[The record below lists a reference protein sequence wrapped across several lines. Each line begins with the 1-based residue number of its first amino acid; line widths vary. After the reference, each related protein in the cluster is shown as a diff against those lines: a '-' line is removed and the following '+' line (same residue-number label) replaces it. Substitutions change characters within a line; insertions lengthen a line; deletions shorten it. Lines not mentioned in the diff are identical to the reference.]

1 LISEAMCQTVKV
13 LQAADSLLDNNSRF
27 GLLAIFFIFA
37 RWSAS
42 ERDSASTFALFVG
55 ENNVR

>member
-1 LISEAMCQTVKV
+1 VKV

-27 GLLAIFFIFA
+27 GLLVIFFSLLVGQFRSGIPL
-37 RWSAS
+37 RLS
-42 ERDSASTFALFVG
+42 RLFVG